1 MTSELNELETNL
13 RLILLSSACPNIQ
26 FLLKSIQKN
35 VKRVIYTY
43 ESSSLDDILSFVIA
57 ELGGKK
63 VQSIAF
69 VLHGNGK
76 EIYLAGVGN
85 MVLSQRTLQ
94 HENIKDFFLCLSST
108 FLIKTRS
115 NTRIDFLNT
124 SLKNDNECLKLSEE
138 LQKVVN
144 CSVGICGDF
153 NQCDIKVTV
162 DFKGELRQIP
172 ITELYFIPEKL
183 EEFLNSS
190 MESHMQNLSG
200 YEKIRTVGKGAF
212 GTAVLY
218 RKKYDDSL
226 VIVKEINMHDLTAS
240 ERQLAINEIS
250 VLSLLNHEN
259 IVSYYDSFE
268 EDGVLMI
275 EMEYADGGNLAQYLA
290 QMKNLMEE
298 KDIFLLF
305 KQIVSAIKHM
315 HDHNI
320 LHRDLK
326 TANIFL
332 TKDGTV
338 KVGDFGISKMLTTKQ
353 GGAITVVGT
362 PYYISPEMCEGKFY
376 NQKSDIWALGCI
388 LYEMACQQKTF
399 EGSNLPAL
407 VNKIVKGQFAPVKG
421 NYSPGFKQLIRDL
434 LQRDPDL
441 RPTAAE
447 ILHNRLPPLLSVYED
462 NSMKEYDEAE
472 ISMDFNY
479 QGQPATT
486 KSSSAELRS
495 VLYDVKMYQAD
506 ISLAPIPLPPRTK
519 IKEVALSST
528 HMIVLTAELLV
539 YTWGDGRKGQLG
551 HGKLETWREKPFC
564 VNALKGKNITRIC
577 AGEGFSIFSSDNGIL
592 MTCGNGSQGCLGH
605 GDWNMCVKP
614 KLIEKLLSVDI
625 SDVSCGPHHVVVVG
639 REGDAYAWGCGSGG
653 RLGTGRENDCCSPME
668 ILLPNDVHVVKSFC
682 GYDGTIFLTE
692 RGTLLACGQNDYNKL
707 GMNEQKGFLLQ
718 MKQFIAKTDV
728 EKQNVPIKLSWL
740 RQKVIS
746 VSMGALHT
754 SVLVEPGKV
763 ITFGCNKSGQL
774 GRGNLRNHSSPAVV
788 KSMGDR
794 TVTMVQCGDTFTIAG
809 TSENAVYFWGSRQV
823 LSQLPSEQSLSN
835 GNSLKPSK
843 SKNNTRRLS
852 DSEYLS
858 EVSDTSVSEIIKI
871 GVSNSPLMSEIER
884 VGPDSPIIQV
894 KTPDVLSGSPTSSIS
909 SRKSTTTSYD
919 EDRDN
924 FVDSCSG
931 RRDVIL
937 NPKEILALYA
947 SPAQIAKG
955 EMVSLANLYC
965 FGMQVYL
972 VVDTTAPLPQKSNR
986 KNTVPERRSPVAA
999 PVPVSAPSP
1008 VTFEPKTTF
1017 PEEDSL
1023 GPIPEWLKM
1032 ELANAVSSNTISK
1045 NITTTGIG
1053 NGNTQ
1058 ETNQTSSQQNKSNQ
1072 QAPQHIKVRPFPS
1085 VVKIDEAADGR
1096 NSNATNGDHYAKS
1109 ENMVESNRNPVKKLG
1124 RTAELES
1131 EILKLKEELK
1141 RYQESKNNQLNEDL
1155 EFLEDDYEERP
1166 VSKKSFWSRRGSQ
1179 ASKSKQRS
1187 KICSI
1192 Q

>member
-1 MTSELNELETNL
+1 MK
-13 RLILLSSACPNIQ
+13 I
-26 FLLKSIQKN
+26 F
-35 VKRVIYTY
+35 
-43 ESSSLDDILSFVIA
+43 SFY
-57 ELGGKK
+57 K
-63 VQSIAF
+63 VF
-69 VLHGNGK
+69 C
-76 EIYLAGVGN
+76 GV
-85 MVLSQRTLQ
+85 
-94 HENIKDFFLCLSST
+94 
-108 FLIKTRS
+108 
-115 NTRIDFLNT
+115 
-124 SLKNDNECLKLSEE
+124 
-138 LQKVVN
+138 
-144 CSVGICGDF
+144 CGDLH
-153 NQCDIKVTV
+153 QCEIKVAV
-162 DFKGELRQIP
+162 DFKGDIRQIP

-190 MESHMQNLSG
+190 MQSNMQNLSG

-212 GTAVLY
+212 GTAILY
-218 RKKYDDSL
+218 RKKYDDSF

-268 EDGVLMI
+268 EDGILMI

-290 QMKNLMEE
+290 QMKSFIEE
-298 KDIFLLF
+298 KDILLLF

-441 RPTAAE
+441 RPTATE
-447 ILHNRLPPLLSVYED
+447 ILHNHLPSLLSIYED
-462 NSMKEYDEAE
+462 NNMKEYDEAE

-479 QGQPATT
+479 QGQPGTT
-486 KSSSAELRS
+486 KGSNADLRS

-564 VNALKGKNITRIC
+564 VDALKGKNITRIC

-592 MTCGNGSQGCLGH
+592 MACGNGSQGCLGH

-668 ILLPNDVHVVKSFC
+668 ILLPKDVHVIKSFC
-682 GYDGTIFLTE
+682 GYDGTMFLTE

-707 GMNEQKGFLLQ
+707 GMNEQKGFIMQ
-718 MKQFIAKTDV
+718 MKQFIAKTEV
-728 EKQNVPIKLSWL
+728 EKQNVPVKLSWL

-746 VSMGALHT
+746 VSMAALHT
-754 SVLVEPGKV
+754 AVLVEPGKV
-763 ITFGCNKSGQL
+763 ITFGCNKSAQL
-774 GRGNLRNHSSPAVV
+774 GRGNLRSHSSPAVV

-794 TVTMVQCGDTFTIAG
+794 TVTMVECGDTFTIAG

-823 LSQLPSEQSLSN
+823 LSQLPSEQSISN
-835 GNSLKPSK
+835 GNNFKSSK
-843 SKNNTRRLS
+843 SRNDTRRLS
-852 DSEYLS
+852 DSEYMS
-858 EVSDTSVSEIIKI
+858 EASETSVSEIIKI

-884 VGPDSPIIQV
+884 IGPDSPIIQI
-894 KTPDVLSGSPTSSIS
+894 KTPDVLLTGSPTSSIS
-909 SRKSTTTSYD
+909 SRKSTTSSYD
-919 EDRDN
+919 EDKDN
-924 FVDSCSG
+924 LVDSCSG

-937 NPKEILALYA
+937 YPKEILALYA

-955 EMVSLANLYC
+955 EMVSLANVFC

-972 VVDTTAPLPQKSNR
+972 VVDTTAPLPKKSSKRN
-986 KNTVPERRSPVAA
+986 NMPERSPILPPA
-999 PVPVSAPSP
+999 PVSLPAPVVA
-1008 VTFEPKTTF
+1008 EPMATF

-1053 NGNTQ
+1053 NVQ
-1058 ETNQTSSQQNKSNQ
+1058 EMNQNVVEQSNASQKTE
-1072 QAPQHIKVRPFPS
+1072 QHIKVKPIPPAS
-1085 VVKIDEAADGR
+1085 KTNE
-1096 NSNATNGDHYAKS
+1096 TNGVNDTQLKHLI
-1109 ENMVESNRNPVKKLG
+1109 ENNKNQKLG
-1124 RTAELES
+1124 RTAELEN
-1131 EILKLKEELK
+1131 EILKLKQELK
-1141 RYQESKNNQLNEDL
+1141 QYQQSKNNHLVEDL
-1155 EFLEDDYEERP
+1155 EFLEDDYEVRP
-1166 VSKKSFWSRRGSQ
+1166 SSKKSFWSRRGSQ
-1179 ASKSKQRS
+1179 ASKSKTRS
-1187 KICSI
+1187 KICNI

>member
-1 MTSELNELETNL
+1 MSTENTDL
-13 RLILLSSACPNIQ
+13 RLLLLSSACQNIQ
-26 FLLKSIQKN
+26 FLSKSIRKN
-35 VKRVIYTY
+35 VKKVMYTF
-43 ESSSLDDILSFVIA
+43 ENSSLDDILSFIIA
-57 ELGGKK
+57 ELGGSK
-63 VQSIAF
+63 VQSVAF
-69 VLHGNGK
+69 VVHGNGE

-85 MVLSQRTLQ
+85 TSLSLHSAI
-94 HENIKDFFLCLSST
+94 HEKAVREFFQCLSST
-108 FLIKTRS
+108 FMTDDKDRA
-115 NTRIDFLNT
+115 RIDFLNS
-124 SLKNDNECLKLSEE
+124 SLKDKGRALKLSEE
-138 LQKVVN
+138 LQKIVK
-144 CSVGICGDF
+144 CPVGICEDLH
-153 NQCDIKVTV
+153 QCDIKVT
-162 DFKGELRQIP
+162 
-172 ITELYFIPEKL
+172 TESYGDAKLVPLTDLYFFPEKL

-190 MESHMQNLSG
+190 LQSHIQNLNG

-240 ERQLAINEIS
+240 ERQLAINEVS

-290 QMKNLMEE
+290 QMKNPIEE
-298 KDIFLLF
+298 KEILLLF
-305 KQIVSAIKHM
+305 KQIVSALKHM

-332 TKDGTV
+332 TKDGIV

-421 NYSPGFKQLIRDL
+421 NYSPAFKQFIRDL
-434 LQRDPDL
+434 LQKDPDL

-447 ILHNRLPPLLSVYED
+447 ILHNNLPMLLSSYED
-462 NSMKEYDEAE
+462 ESSKDYDDAE
-472 ISMDFNY
+472 ISMDFHY
-479 QGQPATT
+479 QGQPGST
-486 KSSSAELRS
+486 KSSNADLRS
-495 VLYDVKMYQAD
+495 VLYDVKMHQAD
-506 ISLAPIPLPPRTK
+506 ISLAPIPLPPRSK

-551 HGKLETWREKPFC
+551 HGKLETWRDKPFC
-564 VNALKGKNITRIC
+564 VDALKGKNITRVC
-577 AGEGFSIFSSDNGIL
+577 AGEGFSVFSSDNGIL

-625 SDVSCGPHHVVVVG
+625 CDVSCGPHHVVVVG
-639 REGDAYAWGCGSGG
+639 REGDTYAWGCGSGG
-653 RLGTGRENDCCSPME
+653 RLGTGREDDCCLPME
-668 ILLPNDVHVVKSFC
+668 IQLPNDVQVVKSFC
-682 GYDGTIFLTE
+682 GYDGSMFITE

-707 GMNEQKGFLLQ
+707 GMNEQRGFLMQ
-718 MKQFIAKTDV
+718 MKQFIAKTEV
-728 EKQNVPIKLSWL
+728 EKHNIPVKLSWL

-754 SVLVEPGKV
+754 AILVEPGKV

-774 GRGNLRNHSSPAVV
+774 GRGNQKNHSTPAVV

-794 TVTMVQCGDTFTIAG
+794 TVTMVECGDTFTIAG

-823 LSQLPSEQSLSN
+823 LSQTPQNAPSSRN
-835 GNSLKPSK
+835 TPKK
-843 SKNNTRRLS
+843 SPQTKRHSRKMS

-858 EVSDTSVSEIIKI
+858 EVSETSVSEVIKI
-871 GVSNSPLMSEIER
+871 GASNSPLMSEIER
-884 VGPDSPIIQV
+884 IGPDSPIIQV
-894 KTPDVLSGSPTSSIS
+894 KTPDPRMSESPTSSMS
-909 SRKSTTTSYD
+909 SRKSTLTSYD
-919 EDRDN
+919 EEKDN
-924 FVDSCSG
+924 LVDSCSG

-937 NPKEILALYA
+937 HPKEILALYA

-955 EMVSLANLYC
+955 EMVSLANVYC

-972 VVDTTAPLPQKSNR
+972 AVDTTAPLPQKSS
-986 KNTVPERRSPVAA
+986 KRSNYVTKDKPALA
-999 PVPVSAPSP
+999 PA
-1008 VTFEPKTTF
+1008 F
-1017 PEEDSL
+1017 PAYQQESKPTEEMKAQFSEEDSL
-1023 GPIPEWLKM
+1023 GPIPDWLRM
-1032 ELANAVSSNTISK
+1032 ELANAVSSKTIDK

-1053 NGNTQ
+1053 STQGSFQRNTAQNNKHKNPQQIKVKPLSTNLNNQDNHESQPSIYSNGN
-1058 ETNQTSSQQNKSNQ
+1058 NQPT
-1072 QAPQHIKVRPFPS
+1072 
-1085 VVKIDEAADGR
+1085 KIG
-1096 NSNATNGDHYAKS
+1096 K
-1109 ENMVESNRNPVKKLG
+1109 
-1124 RTAELES
+1124 TAELES
-1131 EILKLKEELK
+1131 EILKLKAELK
-1141 RYQESKNNQLNEDL
+1141 RYQDPSRIAE
-1155 EFLEDDYEERP
+1155 EDDELEYIDEGYKSRP
-1166 VSKKSFWSRRGSQ
+1166 SSKKSFWSRRSSQ
-1179 ASKSKQRS
+1179 TSKPRQRS
-1187 KICSI
+1187 RICSM

>member
-1 MTSELNELETNL
+1 MSTELNPPETNL
-13 RLILLSSACPNIQ
+13 RLLLFSSTCPNIQ
-26 FLLKSIQKN
+26 FLSKSIQKS
-35 VKRVIYTY
+35 VKKVIYTY

-57 ELGGKK
+57 ELGGRK

-69 VLHGNGK
+69 ILHGNGR
-76 EIYLAGVGN
+76 EIYLTGVGDI
-85 MVLSQRTLQ
+85 VLSQHTVQ
-94 HENIKDFFLCLSST
+94 NENIKDFFLCLSST
-108 FLIKTRS
+108 FITTNRT
-115 NTRIDFLNT
+115 NARIDFLNT
-124 SLKNDNECLKLSEE
+124 SLKDGNESLKLSKGLE
-138 LQKVVN
+138 KIVN
-144 CSVGICGDF
+144 CPVGICEDLHR
-153 NQCDIKVTV
+153 CEIKIPF

-190 MESHMQNLSG
+190 MQSHMQNLSG

-275 EMEYADGGNLAQYLA
+275 EMEYADGGNMAQYLA
-290 QMKNLMEE
+290 QMKSFMEE
-298 KDIFLLF
+298 KEILLLF

-421 NYSPGFKQLIRDL
+421 NYSASFKQLIRDL
-434 LQRDPDL
+434 LQRDPDV

-447 ILHNRLPPLLSVYED
+447 ILHNRLPVLLSVYED
-462 NSMKEYDEAE
+462 NNLKEYDEAE

-479 QGQPATT
+479 QGQPGTT
-486 KSSSAELRS
+486 KSSNAELRS

-506 ISLAPIPLPPRTK
+506 ISLSPIPLPSRTK

-682 GYDGTIFLTE
+682 GYDGTMFLTE

-707 GMNEQKGFLLQ
+707 GMNEQKGFLMQ
-718 MKQFIAKTDV
+718 MKQFIAKTEM
-728 EKQNVPIKLSWL
+728 EKQNIPVKLSWL

-746 VSMGALHT
+746 VSMSAMHT
-754 SVLVEPGKV
+754 AVLVEPGKV

-774 GRGNLRNHSSPAVV
+774 GRGNLRNHSTPAVV

-794 TVTMVQCGDTFTIAG
+794 TITMVECGDTFTIAG

-823 LSQLPSEQSLSN
+823 LSQLPSDQSSSSSN
-835 GNSLKPSK
+835 SPKPSK

-852 DSEYLS
+852 DSEYISDVS
-858 EVSDTSVSEIIKI
+858 ETSVSEIIKI
-871 GVSNSPLMSEIER
+871 GVSNSPLMTEIER
-884 VGPDSPIIQV
+884 IGPDSPIIQV
-894 KTPDVLSGSPTSSIS
+894 KTPDVLLSGSPTSSMS
-909 SRKSTTTSYD
+909 SRRSTTTSYD

-924 FVDSCSG
+924 LVDSCSG
-931 RRDVIL
+931 RRDIIL
-937 NPKEILALYA
+937 HPKEILALYA

-955 EMVSLANLYC
+955 EMVSLANVYC

-972 VVDTTAPLPQKSNR
+972 VVDTTAPLPQKSSKRN
-986 KNTVPERRSPVAA
+986 NMPERSPVSART
-999 PVPVSAPSP
+999 PVTVPVSVPTP
-1008 VTFEPKTTF
+1008 VSTEPKTSF

-1023 GPIPEWLKM
+1023 GPIPEWLRM
-1032 ELANAVSSNTISK
+1032 ELANAVSSNALSK

-1053 NGNTQ
+1053 NVQ
-1058 ETNQTSSQQNKSNQ
+1058 ETNQSIVQEPELNEQT
-1072 QAPQHIKVRPFPS
+1072 PQHIKVKPIPS
-1085 VVKIDEAADGR
+1085 VTKVNENGEDRNFMEINNDKNAKSQCIENGR
-1096 NSNATNGDHYAKS
+1096 NHAQ
-1109 ENMVESNRNPVKKLG
+1109 KLG
-1124 RTAELES
+1124 RTAELEN

-1141 RYQESKNNQLNEDL
+1141 RYQDSKHNQLDEEL
-1155 EFLEDDYEERP
+1155 E
-1166 VSKKSFWSRRGSQ
+1166 RREGIAILI
-1179 ASKSKQRS
+1179 ASDELNCVYKVEP
-1187 KICSI
+1187 
-1192 Q
+1192 

>member
-1 MTSELNELETNL
+1 M
-13 RLILLSSACPNIQ
+13 LSVTMC
-26 FLLKSIQKN
+26 SIM
-35 VKRVIYTY
+35 
-43 ESSSLDDILSFVIA
+43 SLHPSVLFV
-57 ELGGKK
+57 
-63 VQSIAF
+63 
-69 VLHGNGK
+69 
-76 EIYLAGVGN
+76 
-85 MVLSQRTLQ
+85 
-94 HENIKDFFLCLSST
+94 
-108 FLIKTRS
+108 
-115 NTRIDFLNT
+115 
-124 SLKNDNECLKLSEE
+124 
-138 LQKVVN
+138 
-144 CSVGICGDF
+144 
-153 NQCDIKVTV
+153 
-162 DFKGELRQIP
+162 
-172 ITELYFIPEKL
+172 
-183 EEFLNSS
+183 
-190 MESHMQNLSG
+190 
-200 YEKIRTVGKGAF
+200 
-212 GTAVLY
+212 
-218 RKKYDDSL
+218 
-226 VIVKEINMHDLTAS
+226 
-240 ERQLAINEIS
+240 S

-298 KDIFLLF
+298 KDILLLF
-305 KQIVSAIKHM
+305 KQIVSALKHM

-421 NYSPGFKQLIRDL
+421 NYSPGFKQFIRDL

-486 KSSSAELRS
+486 RSSNAELRS

-668 ILLPNDVHVVKSFC
+668 ILLPNDVHVVQSFC

-754 SVLVEPGKV
+754 AVLVEPGKV
-763 ITFGCNKSGQL
+763 ITFGYNKSGQL

-894 KTPDVLSGSPTSSIS
+894 KTPDVLSGSPTSSMS

-972 VVDTTAPLPQKSNR
+972 VVDTTAPLPQKSNK
-986 KNTVPERRSPVAA
+986 KNIVPERRSPVTAPA
-999 PVPVSAPSP
+999 PVTVPISAPSF
-1008 VTFEPKTTF
+1008 VTSEPKTTF

-1053 NGNTQ
+1053 NGNIQ
-1058 ETNQTSSQQNKSNQ
+1058 ETNQNSLQQSKSNQ
-1072 QAPQHIKVRPFPS
+1072 QAPQHIKVKPFPS
-1085 VVKIDEAADGR
+1085 VVKTDEAANDR
-1096 NSNATNGDHYAKS
+1096 NSNDTNGDHNAKL
-1109 ENMVESNRNPVKKLG
+1109 EHIVESNRHPVKKLG
-1124 RTAELES
+1124 RTAELEN
-1131 EILKLKEELK
+1131 EISKLKEELK
-1141 RYQESKNNQLNEDL
+1141 RYQESKNNRIDEDL
-1155 EFLEDDYEERP
+1155 EFLEDDYEDRP

-1179 ASKSKQRS
+1179 TSKSKQRS